1 MTLEVAN
8 SEMSRLHE
16 IVHPVKKE
24 FRRDKCGFDHTPA
37 DDFVKSQWQSRT
49 KSVAYL
55 IYRWLIALFFTAVV
69 IDSMLEKEE
78 GSSTNFWLY
87 FIYLTN
93 WGVMLCMFTN
103 ILGAILVTTW
113 HFHPEYAD
121 KLLNLESL
129 TSPFVIYWSMHI
141 ISLVLSIVITV
152 IYWSVLYNAAESSL
166 NATNVLT
173 HAFNSIFMFIDL
185 LIVAHPLRLLHMFLP
200 VLFGLIFAIFSVI
213 YQKCGGLNR
222 RGKPYIYH
230 VIDWRQP
237 LSATFVVAG
246 VLLLTCCIYIVLF
259 TIYKLRTLLYRRINK
274 ACYYFPTT
282 MPNTVS
288 ASVEKSANGTLP
300 KTVKG
305 TGIQHSPSGISMVLG
320 NFNAD
325 WLS

>member
-1 MTLEVAN
+1 
-8 SEMSRLHE
+8 MSRLRV

-24 FRRDKCGFDHTPA
+24 FRRDKCGFHHTPA

-55 IYRWLIALFFTAVV
+55 IYRWLIALFFIAVV

-93 WGVMLCMFTN
+93 WGVMFCMLTN
-103 ILGAILVTTW
+103 VMGAILVTTW
-113 HFHPEYAD
+113 HFHPEYA
-121 KLLNLESL
+121 
-129 TSPFVIYWSMHI
+129 
-141 ISLVLSIVITV
+141 
-152 IYWSVLYNAAESSL
+152 AAESSL

-200 VLFGLIFAIFSVI
+200 VTFGLIFAIFSVI
-213 YQKCGGLNR
+213 YQKCGGKNR

-230 VIDWRQP
+230 VIDWREP
-237 LSATFVVAG
+237 ISATLVVIG
-246 VLLLTCCIYIVLF
+246 VLLFTCFIYMVLF
-259 TIYKLRTLLYRRINK
+259 TIYKLRTLLYRRINN
-274 ACYYFPTT
+274 ASYYLPTT
-282 MPNTVS
+282 TPN
-288 ASVEKSANGTLP
+288 ASSFSIEKSANGTLP

-305 TGIQHSPSGISMVLG
+305 NGIQHSPSGISMVLG
-320 NFNAD
+320 NFNRAAGYQNQAFTSSSEKPD
-325 WLS
+325 KL